1 MKVAAVLLLVVALAV
16 PATAAAGR
24 RTVQQRMAAIALREA
39 GRNVQ
44 EVPYHSNTGPQ
55 IRKYHTAVKHAHTT
69 EPWCAIFVSWV
80 ARQAGYPLG
89 SVSQGIWD
97 VQNLFKWGRAEGFY
111 FRKGTRRVRVGD
123 IAVHGY
129 GHAGIVVRIM
139 ANGDVWSVDANWSDS
154 VRYHPEP
161 SISIDGYIRLPSTR
175 RS

>member
-1 MKVAAVLLLVVALAV
+1 MKVAAVLVLTALVL
-16 PATAAAGR
+16 PAGAQAAQR
-24 RTVQQRMAAIALREA
+24 RTVQQRMVAIAMREA
-39 GRNVQ
+39 ARNVQ
-44 EVPYHSNTGPQ
+44 EVPYHSNTGPE
-55 IRKYHTAVKHAHTT
+55 IRKYHTAVKHAHIT

-80 ARQAGYPLG
+80 AREAGYPLG

-111 FRKGTRRVRVGD
+111 FRKGTRSVRPGD

-129 GHAGIVVRIM
+129 GHAGIVARVK

-161 SISIDGYIRLPSTR
+161 SISIDGYIRLPGTR
-175 RS
+175 R